1 MDFLDMKTVVFSYT
15 FSSAICT
22 VVILLLWIQNRR
34 RFAGLG
40 FWLANFVM
48 QWIAII
54 LVILRGTVPDIVS
67 MVISNVL
74 IIGGTLLLYIGIE
87 RFIGKRSSQIHNA
100 ILLVIFALVH
110 TYFTAVHPSLIARN
124 LNFSIGS
131 LVIGLQGA
139 WLMLYRADAEM
150 RPITRRV
157 GIVVVA
163 LCLVGLIRIFVDL
176 AMPPA
181 DDFFHSNIFE
191 TLLILSYQMLY
202 IVLTFTLFLM
212 VNRCLFADLERGL
225 VARQQAEEALRQSEK
240 KFFTAFQASPDAILI
255 THFPDG
261 QIIEVNESFVYL
273 SGYSREE
280 VLTSSTIELGVWAH
294 PQDREECLAALQENH
309 RVRDREYDFRTRS
322 GQILNTLYSGEVIR
336 LGNDLYVLSVIRD
349 ITERKQ
355 AEARLRASELRYDQL
370 VRRIPVGVYTFR
382 TCADGSTYSFEYTS
396 PQFNYLLGL
405 DAEAA
410 LRDANLAFAAAQPE
424 DRAVLVRANRQAI
437 TTLTPLR
444 WEGRFT
450 VRGETRW
457 LRIEADPTPLP
468 GGDSLWAGVV
478 SDVTARR
485 QVEQELLAR
494 EHELRVITD
503 NIPVYISYVDADLRY
518 RFVNKKYVEAFG
530 LNAGA
535 IIGRHV
541 REVLG
546 EAYYDRAAPQ
556 IAAAL
561 TGQEISFE
569 SPIHLPQQGL
579 RWLSVNY
586 VPEIT
591 ARGSVNGLYILVQDI
606 TERKQTEAVVQLRLR
621 LFEFAAGHS
630 LEELMQ
636 KALDGI
642 GEITGSPI
650 GFYHFVEED
659 QKTLSL
665 QAWSTRTLQ
674 EFCRAAGQ
682 GRHYSLDQAGVW
694 VDCVYQR
701 RPVIHND
708 YAALPH
714 RRGMPNGHAEII
726 RELVVPTLREGR
738 IVSILGVGNK
748 SSDYDQNDVEL
759 VAYVADIIWTIVER
773 KRAETQL
780 QAYQHQ
786 LEAQNLELRKLTLAI
801 EQSGSAIVITDAHGT
816 IQYVNPRFEETSG
829 YTLQEVLGQNPRLL
843 KSGEQNAEYYRVL
856 WQTITSGQVWH
867 GELRNRRKDG
877 SLYWESATI
886 APVQDTAGQIMA
898 YIAIKEDITARK
910 QAQADLQRYADEL
923 AARNEELDAFA
934 HTVAHDLK
942 NPIGLIVGYAELL
955 LSEDETAIAQ
965 EQQVL
970 QIIARTG
977 HKLNAIIEELMLL
990 SGLRKETVT
999 PVPLDM
1005 PAIVLEAQQRLH
1017 DQIQKSGASI
1027 THMEAPWPV
1036 VWGYAPWI
1044 EEVWANYL
1052 SNAIKYGGQPPQI
1065 QVGATVQPDGQARFW
1080 VRDNGAGLGTEAQAN
1095 LFTPFTRLAQA
1106 HIKGHG
1112 LGLSIVRRIV
1122 ERLGGTVGVES
1133 APRQG
1138 SVFFFTLPL
1147 AASSPTPPV
1156 SRPAPG
1162 AAAPPD

>member
-1 MDFLDMKTVVFSYT
+1 MNFLDMKTVVFSYT
-15 FSSAICT
+15 LSSAICT

-54 LVILRGTVPDIVS
+54 LVMLRGTVPDIVS

-74 IIGGTLLLYIGIE
+74 IIGGTILLYIGIE

-124 LNFSIGS
+124 INFSIGS

-150 RPITRRV
+150 RPITRSV

-176 AMPPA
+176 VMPPA

-212 VNRCLFADLERGL
+212 VNRCLFADLEGGI
-225 VARQQAEEALRQSEK
+225 VARQQAEEALKQSEK

-261 QIIEVNESFVYL
+261 QIIEVNESFVCL

-336 LGNDLYVLSVIRD
+336 LGDDLYILSVIRD

-370 VRRIPVGVYTFR
+370 VRRIPVGVYTFH

-405 DAEAA
+405 EAEAV

-424 DRAVLVRANRQAI
+424 DRTALVRANRQAI

-485 QVEQELLAR
+485 QAEQELLAR

-503 NIPVYISYVDADLRY
+503 NIPVYIGYVDADLRY

-569 SPIHLPQQGL
+569 STIHLPQQGL

-591 ARGSVNGLYILVQDI
+591 ALGAVNGLYILVQDI

-621 LFEFAAGHS
+621 LFEFAANHS
-630 LEELMQ
+630 LEELTQ

-674 EFCRAAGQ
+674 EFCRAEGQ

-714 RRGMPNGHAEII
+714 RKGMPNGHAEII

-748 SSDYDQNDVEL
+748 SSDYDQKDVEL

-773 KRAETQL
+773 KQAETQL

-886 APVQDTAGQIMA
+886 APVQDAAG
-898 YIAIKEDITARK
+898 
-910 QAQADLQRYADEL
+910 
-923 AARNEELDAFA
+923 
-934 HTVAHDLK
+934 
-942 NPIGLIVGYAELL
+942 
-955 LSEDETAIAQ
+955 
-965 EQQVL
+965 
-970 QIIARTG
+970 
-977 HKLNAIIEELMLL
+977 
-990 SGLRKETVT
+990 
-999 PVPLDM
+999 
-1005 PAIVLEAQQRLH
+1005 
-1017 DQIQKSGASI
+1017 
-1027 THMEAPWPV
+1027 
-1036 VWGYAPWI
+1036 
-1044 EEVWANYL
+1044 
-1052 SNAIKYGGQPPQI
+1052 
-1065 QVGATVQPDGQARFW
+1065 
-1080 VRDNGAGLGTEAQAN
+1080 
-1095 LFTPFTRLAQA
+1095 
-1106 HIKGHG
+1106 
-1112 LGLSIVRRIV
+1112 
-1122 ERLGGTVGVES
+1122 
-1133 APRQG
+1133 
-1138 SVFFFTLPL
+1138 
-1147 AASSPTPPV
+1147 
-1156 SRPAPG
+1156 
-1162 AAAPPD
+1162 